1 MQKKIRKIFR
11 SFSAG
16 IIQPKVE
23 ETSTLSVHRTKIC
36 KDFSFPPFPSHYLC
50 FSRSWQVQDLSQ
62 VFALSIFWWFST
74 FKNRKPNSAM
84 IMFWQ
89 KAITQ
94 TLYLTGNLLSAEQIS
109 TRVCYLPWNIWLRP
123 LGLEHTRVFQYMD
136 GGKISFLHCSSAFVV
151 CWSISEL
158 GKFQLPWKEIGFYFK
173 VSVNFMQEWF

>member
-1 MQKKIRKIFR
+1 MCLEIAGYEEVPIKRLYIKYYLAKEDKIFR

-23 ETSTLSVHRTKIC
+23 ETSTLSVHRTKIF
-36 KDFSFPPFPSHYLC
+36 KDFSIPLFLSHYLC
-50 FSRSWQVQDLSQ
+50 FSCSWQVQDLSQ

-94 TLYLTGNLLSAEQIS
+94 TPYLTGNLLSAEQIS

-123 LGLEHTRVFQYMD
+123 LGLEHTHL
-136 GGKISFLHCSSAFVV
+136 S
-151 CWSISEL
+151 
-158 GKFQLPWKEIGFYFK
+158 
-173 VSVNFMQEWF
+173 VSGYGWRKD

>member
-1 MQKKIRKIFR
+1 MCLEIAGYKEVPIKRLYIKYYFAKEDKIFR

-23 ETSTLSVHRTKIC
+23 ETSTLSVHRTKIF
-36 KDFSFPPFPSHYLC
+36 KDFSFPLFPSHYLC
-50 FSRSWQVQDLSQ
+50 FSHSWQVQDLSQ

-94 TLYLTGNLLSAEQIS
+94 TLYITDNLLSAEQIS
-109 TRVCYLPWNIWLRP
+109 HQSVLSTMKYLAKASGPWAHPSECFKIWMEERFVSCIAL
-123 LGLEHTRVFQYMD
+123 
-136 GGKISFLHCSSAFVV
+136 LH
-151 CWSISEL
+151 L
-158 GKFQLPWKEIGFYFK
+158 
-173 VSVNFMQEWF
+173 